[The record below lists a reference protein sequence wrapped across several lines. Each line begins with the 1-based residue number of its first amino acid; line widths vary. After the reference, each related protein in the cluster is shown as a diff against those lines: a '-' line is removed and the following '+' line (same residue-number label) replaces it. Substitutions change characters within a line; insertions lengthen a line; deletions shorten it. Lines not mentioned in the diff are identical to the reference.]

1 MAAKDSK
8 HGSLRAQA
16 ARKVRAA
23 RGWANLSQPEL
34 AAQLGEDVMSLA
46 SLRRIEQGKR
56 DVTAA
61 ELLHIGEVCDV
72 PRKFMLYGWSESKS
86 TAQSQ
91 ADALDGIIADMARRI
106 ERHERLHK
114 LVNERL
120 AALDDGDEPDLI
132 GQLEGELG
140 KRARR

>member
-1 MAAKDSK
+1 MADCAKFGAHVVFSGRRRAQLSDARGTLPGHPERKASHMAAKDSK

-61 ELLHIGEVCDV
+61 ELLHIG
-72 PRKFMLYGWSESKS
+72 
-86 TAQSQ
+86 
-91 ADALDGIIADMARRI
+91 
-106 ERHERLHK
+106 
-114 LVNERL
+114 
-120 AALDDGDEPDLI
+120 
-132 GQLEGELG
+132 
-140 KRARR
+140 